1 MSDAGGRGDVLRR
14 VELRLYVTGGSPGAP
29 GIIDAVHR
37 LLAERCPVQHE
48 LHIVDLGDDPSVAIR
63 DGVLAT
69 PTLVRTA
76 PTPVCRVV
84 GDLTDIDAV
93 WSAIAG

>member
-1 MSDAGGRGDVLRR
+1 MST
-14 VELRLYVTGGSPGAP
+14 VELHLYVTGGSPGVSQTV
-29 GIIDAVHR
+29 DTVRR
-37 LLAERCPVQHE
+37 LLAERWPAQHE
-48 LHIVDLGDDPSVAIR
+48 LHIVDLGDDPSVAVR

-76 PTPVCRVV
+76 PAPVCRVV
-84 GDLTDIDAV
+84 GDLTDTEAV